1 MKTTIDAIDRF
12 LFSRM
17 YHYAF
22 LINGKWG
29 CGKTYFI
36 QNELIPH
43 IRELS
48 NKEGLVL
55 DVNYI
60 SLYGVSSMEEI
71 SQMLCVQAIK
81 DKMGKVGDL
90 ADTKAGQIATVL
102 ISAATK
108 IGLGKLGSDNSDLE
122 NLIAT
127 IPDYKNNVIIFDDL
141 ERCSCDIVEVLG
153 YINNFVEHS
162 DASIILAANEDE
174 IGNWQLDR
182 NPEMQ
187 MLLALDKRIDVEVTP
202 TEEEYIRDWVV
213 RNQNQQKEQRE
224 NYTVEQLE
232 QKRKAIFHG
241 NEGYK
246 RIKEKVIGQTIEY
259 EPNLMEV
266 LPKIIDGK
274 NLPKVLHD
282 ELLFIID
289 DLTGIL
295 DKEEHRNL
303 RTFQFF
309 LEKCKTIYDDIQ
321 EKYVSAHQIILLYLL
336 RSTVRY
342 MKGKGMPVWNGDY
355 GDQEFGTKAFYSDAM
370 MGFRFID
377 DLIVKNQF
385 DTNYVNE
392 VLSRFASIAEKK
404 GNLKNDPYQKIR
416 DWYLASDGEV
426 EDWLIEIEKNISSG
440 KYSTELYTGL
450 LRHIADLYS
459 YNVMTDHCDK
469 IYHAMKEYIK
479 QAEPDMLEELEYEH
493 FILEGNAG
501 KIYGKL
507 RSEIEELLMEKKRRS
522 EKQMFEEAMKGEDWG
537 SKLLKKSTNSGNVKG
552 HSFIF
557 WLEPKRI
564 AGKIAESSNAQLQQ
578 FRFAMQCYYD
588 RSTYYEAKA
597 DDVDHLQE
605 LKNLLEEADMEGV
618 GQIQRNYYKWI
629 IGDIE
634 RYLEEIGGKKV

>member
-1 MKTTIDAIDRF
+1 MKTIIEAIDRF

-17 YHYAF
+17 YHYAL

-48 NKEGLVL
+48 TREGLGL

-60 SLYGVSSMEEI
+60 SLYGVGSTEEI

-90 ADTKAGQIATVL
+90 ADTKTGQIATVL

-266 LPKIIDGK
+266 LPKIIESK
-274 NLPKVLHD
+274 NLPKILHD
-282 ELLFIID
+282 ELLSIVD
-289 DLTGIL
+289 ELVGIAV
-295 DKEEHRNL
+295 KENHRNL

-309 LEKCKTIYDDIQ
+309 LEKCRTIFDEIQ
-321 EKYVSAHQIILLYLL
+321 EKYVSVHRIILLYLF

-342 MKGKGMPVWNGDY
+342 MKGKNMPAWNGDY
-355 GDQEFGTKAFYSDAM
+355 GDQEFGTKTFYSDAM

-377 DLIVKNQF
+377 DLIAKNQL
-385 DTNYVNE
+385 DAYYVNE
-392 VLSRFASIAEKK
+392 VLLRFVSLAEKK
-404 GNLKNDPYQKIR
+404 GNLENDPYQKIK

-426 EDWLIEIEKNISSG
+426 EAWLIEIERNLLLG

-450 LRHIADLYS
+450 LRYVAELYV
-459 YNVMTDHCDK
+459 YNVLTDHCDR
-469 IYHAMKEYIK
+469 IFNAMKENIK
-479 QAEPDMLEELEYEH
+479 QAEPNMLEELEYEH
-493 FILEGNAG
+493 YVLDGDARKLYQN
-501 KIYGKL
+501 L
-507 RSEIEELLMEKKRRS
+507 RSEIEELMKEKKRQS
-522 EKQMFEEAMKGEDWG
+522 EKQIFEEALIGDDWG
-537 SKLLKKSTNSGNVKG
+537 SRLLDRSSNGGNVKG

-557 WLEPKRI
+557 WLEPRI
-564 AGKIAESSNAQLQQ
+564 IASKIAESSNSELQQ

-597 DDVDHLQE
+597 DDIDHLQE
-605 LKNLLEEADMEGV
+605 LKNLIEKADMEGV
-618 GQIQRNYYKWI
+618 GQIKRNYYKWI

-634 RYLEEIGGKKV
+634 RYLEEIRGKEG

>member
-17 YHYAF
+17 YHYAL

-48 NKEGLVL
+48 TKEGLGL

-60 SLYGVSSMEEI
+60 SLYGVGSTEEI

-81 DKMGKVGDL
+81 DKMGKVGEL
-90 ADTKAGQIATVL
+90 AETKAGQIATVL

-108 IGLGKLGSDNSDLE
+108 IGLGKLGSDNSDME
-122 NLIAT
+122 NLIT
-127 IPDYKNNVIIFDDL
+127 VIPEYKNNVIIFDDL

-187 MLLALDKRIDVEVTP
+187 MMLALDKRIGVEVTP

-232 QKRKAIFHG
+232 EKRKAIFHG

-266 LPKIIDGK
+266 LPKIIESK
-274 NLPKVLHD
+274 NLPKILHD
-282 ELLFIID
+282 ELLSIVD
-289 DLTGIL
+289 ELVGIAV
-295 DKEEHRNL
+295 KENHRNL

-309 LEKCKTIYDDIQ
+309 LEKCRTLFDEIQ
-321 EKYVSAHQIILLYLL
+321 EKYVSVHRIILLYLF

-342 MKGKGMPVWNGDY
+342 MKGKDMPAWNGDY
-355 GDQEFGTKAFYSDAM
+355 GDQEFGTKTFYSDAM

-377 DLIVKNQF
+377 DLIAKNQL
-385 DTNYVNE
+385 DAYYVNE
-392 VLSRFASIAEKK
+392 VLLRVVSLAEKK
-404 GNLKNDPYQKIR
+404 GNLENDPYQKIK

-426 EDWLIEIEKNISSG
+426 EAWLIEIERNLLLG

-450 LRHIADLYS
+450 LRYVAELYV
-459 YNVMTDHCDK
+459 YNVLTDHCDR
-469 IYHAMKEYIK
+469 IFNAMKENIK
-479 QAEPDMLEELEYEH
+479 QAEPNMLEELEYEH
-493 FILEGNAG
+493 YVLDGDAR
-501 KIYGKL
+501 KLYQVL
-507 RSEIEELLMEKKRRS
+507 RSEIEELMKEKKRQS
-522 EKQMFEEAMKGEDWG
+522 EKQIFEEALIGDDWG
-537 SKLLKKSTNSGNVKG
+537 SRLLDRSSNGGNVKG

-557 WLEPKRI
+557 WLEPRI
-564 AGKIAESSNAQLQQ
+564 IASKIAESSNSELQQ

-597 DDVDHLQE
+597 DDIDHLQE

-634 RYLEEIGGKKV
+634 RNLEVIRGKEG

>member
-1 MKTTIDAIDRF
+1 MKTIIDAIDRF

-17 YHYAF
+17 YHYAL

-48 NKEGLVL
+48 TKEGLGL
-55 DVNYI
+55 DVNYL
-60 SLYGVSSMEEI
+60 SLYGVGSTEDI
-71 SQMLCVQAIK
+71 SQMLCLQAIK
-81 DKMGKVGDL
+81 DKMGKAGDL

-102 ISAATK
+102 VSAATK

-122 NLIAT
+122 NLITA

-187 MLLALDKRIDVEVTP
+187 MLLALDKRIVVEVTP
-202 TEEEYIRDWVV
+202 TEEEYIQEWVV
-213 RNQNQQKEQRE
+213 RKQNQKKTPRE

-232 QKRKAIFHG
+232 EKRKAIFHG

-266 LPKIIDGK
+266 LPKIIESK
-274 NLPKVLHD
+274 NLPKILHD
-282 ELLFIID
+282 ELLSVVD
-289 DLTGIL
+289 ELVGIAV
-295 DKEEHRNL
+295 KENHRNL

-309 LEKCKTIYDDIQ
+309 LEKCRIVFDEIQ
-321 EKYVSAHQIILLYLL
+321 EKYVSVHRIILLYLF

-342 MKGKGMPVWNGDY
+342 MEGKDMPAWNGDY
-355 GDQEFGTKAFYSDAM
+355 GDQEFGTKIFYSDAM
-370 MGFRFID
+370 TGFRFID
-377 DLIVKNQF
+377 DLIAKNQF
-385 DTNYVNE
+385 DTYYVNE
-392 VLSRFASIAEKK
+392 VLSRFVLLAEKK
-404 GNLKNDPYQKIR
+404 GNLENDPYQKIK

-426 EDWLIEIEKNISSG
+426 EAWLIEIERNLLLG

-450 LRHIADLYS
+450 LRYVAELYV
-459 YNVMTDHCDK
+459 YNVLTDHCDR
-469 IYHAMKEYIK
+469 IFNAMKENIK
-479 QAEPDMLEELEYEH
+479 QAEPNMLEELEYEH
-493 FILEGNAG
+493 YVLDGDARKLYQN
-501 KIYGKL
+501 L
-507 RSEIEELLMEKKRRS
+507 RSEIEELMKEKKRQS
-522 EKQMFEEAMKGEDWG
+522 EKQIFEEALIGDDWG
-537 SKLLKKSTNSGNVKG
+537 SRLLDRSSNGGNVKG

-597 DDVDHLQE
+597 DDIDHLQE
-605 LKNLLEEADMEGV
+605 LKNLLEQADMKGV

-629 IGDIE
+629 RGDIE
-634 RYLEEIGGKKV
+634 RYLEEIGGKEG